1 MKMLNRLPQLAKPL
15 GLLLLLLEVQLAV
28 RQKPVAAQ
36 VKQPIAIE
44 ESQDI
49 CPANLPQAIESITNR
64 PEFRY
69 ARWGILIQT
78 QSTQAILYSHDS
90 DRYFIP
96 ASSIKLLTTAAALH
110 RLGANFRMRTSV
122 YGSNTDINLLPS
134 PPLPTPH
141 SPLPLL
147 TNQLTDK
154 TIKLLRLVG
163 RGDPSLSDNQLRD
176 LAQQLKRHG
185 ITHIQELRVEE
196 GYFSQ
201 PTINQTWEWGDI
213 STDYGTSVNS
223 LILNQNA
230 ASLTL
235 SPQSLGQPLQVTWA
249 DSIAGAQWKIEN
261 NTVTSE
267 ANSSD
272 FIEITG
278 ILGKPILQLRGQ
290 LPVNG
295 EAITTAVAILDPSEY
310 FLVHFQNILATEGI
324 KVENASVS
332 SNIDPLNEPELAA
345 VASPP
350 LATLLVE
357 TNQNSNNLYG
367 ETLLRTLA
375 SVTQTNKTES
385 TAELGIQQVKAILT
399 ELGVNPESYIQA
411 DGAGLSRRNLVTPT
425 ALVQTLQA
433 MAETPEADI
442 YRASLSIS
450 GVSGTLSRRFRDT
463 AAQGI
468 LQGKT
473 GTMTGISALS
483 GYLDTPNYQPLVFSI
498 ILNQATEPSVS
509 LRQAIDEIVL
519 LLTRLHSC

>member
-1 MKMLNRLPQLAKPL
+1 M
-15 GLLLLLLEVQLAV
+15 
-28 RQKPVAAQ
+28 
-36 VKQPIAIE
+36 
-44 ESQDI
+44 
-49 CPANLPQAIESITNR
+49 
-64 PEFRY
+64 
-69 ARWGILIQT
+69 
-78 QSTQAILYSHDS
+78 
-90 DRYFIP
+90 
-96 ASSIKLLTTAAALH
+96 
-110 RLGANFRMRTSV
+110 
-122 YGSNTDINLLPS
+122 
-134 PPLPTPH
+134 
-141 SPLPLL
+141 
-147 TNQLTDK
+147 
-154 TIKLLRLVG
+154 
-163 RGDPSLSDNQLRD
+163 RD
-176 LAQQLKRHG
+176 LAQQLKRRG
-185 ITHIQELRVEE
+185 ITHIQQLRVEE

-213 STDYGTSVNS
+213 STYYGTSVNS

-230 ASLTL
+230 ALLTL
-235 SPQSLGQPLQVTWA
+235 SPQSLGQPLQVTWL
-249 DSIAGAQWKIEN
+249 DSIAAAQWKIEN

-267 ANSSD
+267 TNSSD
-272 FIEITG
+272 FVEITG

-295 EAITTAVAILDPSEY
+295 EAITTTVAILDPNEY
-310 FLVHFQNILATEGI
+310 FLAHFQNILATEGI

-332 SNIDPLNEPELAA
+332 SNIDSLNEPELAA
-345 VASPP
+345 VESPP

-367 ETLLRTLA
+367 EALLRTLA
-375 SVTQTNKTES
+375 SVTQAEKTES
-385 TAELGIQQVKAILT
+385 TAEAGIQQVKATLT

-425 ALVQTLQA
+425 ALVKTLQA
-433 MAETPEADI
+433 MAQTPEADI
-442 YRASLSIS
+442 YRASLSVS
-450 GVSGTLSRRFRDT
+450 GVNGTLSRRFRDT

-498 ILNQATEPSVS
+498 ILNQGNQPSAS

>member
-1 MKMLNRLPQLAKPL
+1 MRDRLPQLGKPL

-28 RQKPVAAQ
+28 RQKPVVAQ

-44 ESQDI
+44 ESQNI

-64 PEFRY
+64 TEFRY

-78 QSTQAILYSHDS
+78 QSSQTILYSHDR

-96 ASSIKLLTTAAALH
+96 ASNIKLITTAAALH
-110 RLGANFRMRTSV
+110 RLGADFRIRTSV
-122 YGSNTDINLLPS
+122 YGI
-134 PPLPTPH
+134 PL
-141 SPLPLL
+141 SPLP
-147 TNQLTDK
+147 NQLTDK

-163 RGDPSLSDNQLRD
+163 RGDPSLSDSQLRD
-176 LAQQLKRHG
+176 LAQQLKRRG
-185 ITHIQELRVEE
+185 ITHIQQLRVEE

-213 STDYGTSVNS
+213 STYYGTSVNS

-230 ASLTL
+230 ALLTL
-235 SPQSLGQPLQVTWA
+235 SPQSLGQPLQVTWL
-249 DSIAGAQWKIEN
+249 DSIAAAQWKIEN

-267 ANSSD
+267 TNSSD
-272 FIEITG
+272 FVEITG

-295 EAITTAVAILDPSEY
+295 EAITTTVAILDPNEY
-310 FLVHFQNILATEGI
+310 FLAHFQNILATEGI

-332 SNIDPLNEPELAA
+332 SNIDSLNEPELAA
-345 VASPP
+345 VESPP

-367 ETLLRTLA
+367 EALLRTLA
-375 SVTQTNKTES
+375 SVTQADKTES
-385 TAELGIQQVKAILT
+385 TAEAGIQQVKATLT

-425 ALVQTLQA
+425 ALVKTLQA
-433 MAETPEADI
+433 MAQTPEADI
-442 YRASLSIS
+442 YRASLSVS
-450 GVSGTLSRRFRDT
+450 GVNGTLSRRFRDT

-498 ILNQATEPSVS
+498 ILNQGNQPSAS

>member
-1 MKMLNRLPQLAKPL
+1 MLNRLPHLGKPL

-78 QSTQAILYSHDS
+78 QFTQAILYSHDR

-96 ASSIKLLTTAAALH
+96 ASNIKLLTTAAALH
-110 RLGANFRMRTSV
+110 RLGANFQIRTSV
-122 YGSNTDINLLPS
+122 YGSNTEINLLPS
-134 PPLPTPH
+134 PPLPLIP
-141 SPLPLL
+141 
-147 TNQLTDK
+147 NQVTEK

-163 RGDPSLSDNQLRD
+163 RGDPSLSDSQLRD
-176 LAQQLKRHG
+176 LAQQLKRRG
-185 ITHIQELRVEE
+185 ISHIQELRVEE

-235 SPQSLGQPLQVTWA
+235 SPQSLGQPLQVTWGDA
-249 DSIAGAQWKIEN
+249 IAGAQWNIEN

-272 FIEITG
+272 FIEISG

-310 FLVHFQNILATEGI
+310 FLAHFQNILATEGI
-324 KVENASVS
+324 KVENATVS
-332 SNIDPLNEPELAA
+332 SNIDPQGEPELAA
-345 VASPP
+345 VESPS
-350 LATLLVE
+350 LAALLVE

-367 ETLLRTLA
+367 EALLRTLA
-375 SVTQTNKTES
+375 SVTQVNKTES
-385 TAELGIQQVKAILT
+385 TAEAGIQQVKATLT

-411 DGAGLSRRNLVTPT
+411 DGAGLSRQNLVTPA
-425 ALVQTLQA
+425 ALVKTLQA

-442 YRASLSIS
+442 YRASLSVS

-498 ILNQATEPSVS
+498 ILNQGNQPSAN
-509 LRQAIDEIVL
+509 LRQAIDQIVL